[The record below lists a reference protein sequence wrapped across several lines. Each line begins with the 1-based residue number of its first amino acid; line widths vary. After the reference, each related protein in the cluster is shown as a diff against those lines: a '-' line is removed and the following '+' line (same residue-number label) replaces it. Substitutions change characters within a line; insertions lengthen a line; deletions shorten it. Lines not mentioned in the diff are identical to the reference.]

1 MDKIPTQ
8 PVLPGNLTLLQAS
21 EIASKH
27 QLKVFMPATMI
38 IGRTEFLHTKDRQI
52 YTNPITNQL
61 VVKNF
66 PITIL
71 HVRQFID

>member
-8 PVLPGNLTLLQAS
+8 PVVPGNLTLLQAS

-38 IGRTEFLHTKDRQI
+38 IGRTEFMHSKDRHI
-52 YTNPITNQL
+52 YTNPITNKL
-61 VVKNF
+61 IVKSY

-71 HVRQFID
+71 HVR